1 PGTLPEQQN
10 FRYRLMFKPFH
21 QNKASQQNPDAM
33 HIRVATLNSS
43 IPRLQKAPILLN
55 LRPRHILIFSL

>member
-1 PGTLPEQQN
+1 PVTLPEQHD
-10 FRYRLMFKPFH
+10 FRDRLVFKPFH
-21 QNKASQQNPDAM
+21 QNQASQQNPDAT
-33 HIRVATLNSS
+33 HIRVATLNPS